1 LISYSFMLK
10 YYNIIDFVN
19 VLFPGSNTI
28 HLHEPR
34 FVGNERAY
42 VLDAIDSTFVSSV
55 GPYVNKFE
63 EMMCEI
69 TGSKYAVAVVN
80 GTAALHIALK
90 LSGVQPGDLVIT
102 QPLSFIATCNA
113 ITYCGAEPVFID
125 VDADR
130 LGMSADALENLLLEV
145 EMINGNAVHIP
156 SGRKIS
162 ACVPMHTFG
171 FPVEIDRI
179 VDLCS
184 RFDIPVVEDAA
195 ESLGSTYKG
204 KHTGTFGLLG
214 TYSFNGNKTVTSGAG
229 GIIVT
234 DDEKLGKMARHITTT
249 AKIPHRW
256 EFTHDQIGYNY
267 RCPNLNAALA
277 CAQLEQLSWYLENK
291 RKTALEYKEFFRNS
305 DIKFVTEPDDSVANY
320 WLNAIILPNKTERDR
335 FLNETNDSGIMTRP
349 VWTLLN
355 HLTMYQNAITCD
367 LSNSEWIAD
376 RLVNLPSSVRV

>member
-1 LISYSFMLK
+1 MISYSFMLK